1 MRAVISDAKK
11 CVKFTALFSNLKQF
25 TNNILLNFKTDA
37 LYIQCLD
44 DSHCCLFEANLASK
58 WFSTYDVKA
67 PITIGINLG
76 MFHKVLNARHETQA
90 IELCLQ
96 KNKPDLVFINFIM
109 GASGNFDK
117 YFELSLIDIQMELMN
132 VVENE
137 TLVDLHMETK
147 TFCEMIGQFM
157 IFDDMLTI
165 TFNEDKISL
174 KASGSDGKMRTEL
187 RLDDVKQYV
196 TAESITLVQSYSL
209 RYINMMCH
217 FNKLSAD
224 LYMGFSDTMPMLMKY
239 DLGEDS
245 YASFHLAPKITDED
259 QEQEQAEQEQAEQD
273 QAEKDQ
279 EDPEDEENNNSH
291 EEQEDDSDDEQLVS
305 KMTNIKIK

>member
-1 MRAVISDAKK
+1 MRAVISESKK
-11 CVKFTALFSNLKQF
+11 CVKFTALFNNLKQF
-25 TNNILLNFKTDA
+25 TNNILLNFKTDS

-44 DSHCCLFEANLASK
+44 DSHCCLFESNLSSK
-58 WFSTYDVKA
+58 WFSTYEVSEA
-67 PITIGINLG
+67 ITIGINLG
-76 MFHKVLNARHETQA
+76 MFYKVLNARHETQA
-90 IELCLQ
+90 IEICLK
-96 KNKPDLVFINFIM
+96 KNKLDQVFINFIM

-147 TFCEMIGQFM
+147 TFCEMISQFM

-187 RLDDVKQYV
+187 RLDDVKEYV

-217 FNKLSAD
+217 FNKLSSD

-245 YASFHLAPKITDED
+245 YANFHLAPKITED
-259 QEQEQAEQEQAEQD
+259 
-273 QAEKDQ
+273 
-279 EDPEDEENNNSH
+279 
-291 EEQEDDSDDEQLVS
+291 EEQEDEEQEENDVSDDEQLVS
-305 KMTNIKIK
+305 KMKTIKIK